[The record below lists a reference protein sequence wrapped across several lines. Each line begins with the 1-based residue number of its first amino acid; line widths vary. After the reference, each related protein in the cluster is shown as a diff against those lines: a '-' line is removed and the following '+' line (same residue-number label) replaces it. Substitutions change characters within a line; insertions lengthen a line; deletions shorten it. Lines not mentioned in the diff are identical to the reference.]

1 MKMKKIIVLILCVV
15 FTQTIFAQGNRDG
28 RNDRMR
34 DREKDKSFTESTSIQ
49 PCQRYDDN
57 EYYAASGFIR
67 IKAGGDT
74 EKDFTLLFNR
84 ELNTLRQQV
93 KSKIGGRYKA
103 VVRDYFDQMDI
114 DAKSSEASHIES
126 AGEQVIDQILNDTEE
141 DCREFG
147 PVDDAGYQNVYIGIL
162 VRKVQLVEQI
172 IDGLENN
179 NNIPANEKEQLRKN
193 EDAFR
198 ESAFKVFE
206 VKE

>member
-1 MKMKKIIVLILCVV
+1 MKKLFVVVICMILSQVV
-15 FTQTIFAQGNRDG
+15 FAQGNRDG
-28 RNDRMR
+28 RNDRLR
-34 DREKDKSFTESTSIQ
+34 DREKDKDFTENTTIQ

-67 IKAGGDT
+67 IKAGGT
-74 EKDFTLLFNR
+74 GEKDFTLLLNK
-84 ELNTLRQQV
+84 ELNSLRQQV

-114 DAKSSEASHIES
+114 DAKSTEASHIES
-126 AGEQVIDQILNDTEE
+126 AGEQIIDQILNDTEE

-147 PVDDAGYQNVYIGIL
+147 QVDDGGYQNVYIGIL
-162 VRKVQLVEQI
+162 VRKVQLVEEI
-172 IDGLENN
+172 IDGLEKDTT
-179 NNIPANEKEQLRKN
+179 IPANEREQLRKN

-206 VKE
+206 VKD

>member
-1 MKMKKIIVLILCVV
+1 MKKLFVIVICLILSQVV
-15 FTQTIFAQGNRDG
+15 FAQGNRDG
-28 RNDRMR
+28 RNERLR
-34 DREKDKSFTESTSIQ
+34 DREKDKDFTENTTIQ

-67 IKAGGDT
+67 IKAGGT
-74 EKDFTLLFNR
+74 GEKDFTLLLNK
-84 ELNTLRQQV
+84 ELNSLRQQV

-114 DAKSSEASHIES
+114 DAKSTEASHIES
-126 AGEQVIDQILNDTEE
+126 AGEQIIDQILNDTEE

-147 PVDDAGYQNVYIGIL
+147 QVDDGGYQNVYIGIL
-162 VRKVQLVEQI
+162 VRKVQLVEEI
-172 IDGLENN
+172 IDGLEKDTT
-179 NNIPANEKEQLRKN
+179 IPANEREQLRKN

-206 VKE
+206 VKD

>member
-1 MKMKKIIVLILCVV
+1 MKKLSVIIICMVLSQVV
-15 FTQTIFAQGNRDG
+15 FAQGNRDG

-34 DREKDKSFTESTSIQ
+34 DREKDKDFTENTTIQ

-67 IKAGGDT
+67 IKAGGT
-74 EKDFTLLFNR
+74 GEKDFTLLFNK
-84 ELNTLRQQV
+84 ELNSLRQQV

-114 DAKSSEASHIES
+114 DANSTEASHIES
-126 AGEQVIDQILNDTEE
+126 AGEQIIDQILNDTEE

-147 PVDDAGYQNVYIGIL
+147 PVDDGGYQNVYIGIL
-162 VRKVQLVEQI
+162 VRKDQLVEEI
-172 IDGLENN
+172 IDGLEKDSS
-179 NNIPANEKEQLRKN
+179 IPANEREQLRKN
-193 EDAFR
+193 ENAFR

>member
-1 MKMKKIIVLILCVV
+1 MKKTVVFILCVMV
-15 FTQTIFAQGNRDG
+15 TQTIFAQSNRDG

-34 DREKDKSFTESTSIQ
+34 DREKDKNFTENTNIQ

-67 IKAGGDT
+67 IKAGGT
-74 EKDFTLLFNR
+74 GEKDFTLLFNK
-84 ELNTLRQQV
+84 ELNSLRQQV

-114 DAKSSEASHIES
+114 DAKSTEASHIES
-126 AGEQVIDQILNDTEE
+126 AGEQIIDQILNDTEE

-147 PVDDAGYQNVYIGIL
+147 PVDDGGFQNVYMGIL
-162 VRKVQLVEQI
+162 VRKAQLVEEI
-172 IDGLENN
+172 IDGLEKDST
-179 NNIPANEKEQLRKN
+179 IPANEREQLRKN
-193 EDAFR
+193 EKAFR

-206 VKE
+206 VTE